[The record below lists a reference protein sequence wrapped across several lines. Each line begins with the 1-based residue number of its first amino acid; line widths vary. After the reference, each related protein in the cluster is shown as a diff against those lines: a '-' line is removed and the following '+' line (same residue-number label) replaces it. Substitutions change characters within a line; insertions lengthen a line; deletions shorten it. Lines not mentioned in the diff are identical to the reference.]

1 MQDAQIEEILAAK
14 NQSGKRVTPAM
25 LEQEIISEA
34 YHVFPGTTLT
44 ICLLTLTNG
53 FSVTGESACAVVE
66 NFDVELGQKIARENA
81 KQKLWPLLG
90 FRLRDQIT
98 NAA

>member
-14 NQSGKRVTPAM
+14 NQSGKRVTPVM

-90 FRLRDQIT
+90 FRLRDQIA